1 MCKFRHIDGGFLR
14 WSAKCIAKR
23 FRPLVRTLPG
33 DEYGNRL
40 NRYIIII
47 ILVLLT
53 CGPEQPAP
61 ETRAQFARAQALYRN
76 RHFDESL
83 AALQP
88 VRAANP
94 DFAAAA
100 VLEARIHFFTR
111 RFEQAE
117 RVLTEALAAQ
127 ESPYTRLWLGRVI
140 AVHDDR
146 QDEAA
151 DHFRTVIAS
160 DPENYMAH
168 YYLGRCLE
176 AGRNWQAALVEYET
190 ALAMEYQL
198 THVHAHMA
206 TLFGRLEMRER
217 ARQHYERL
225 RQLGAS
231 EAVLAR
237 VASAVGGEAE

>member
-88 VRAANP
+88 VRAATEGSIWIGTNP
-94 DFAAAA
+94 PS
-100 VLEARIHFFTR
+100 LARLGRPPATR
-111 RFEQAE
+111 R
-117 RVLTEALAAQ
+117 
-127 ESPYTRLWLGRVI
+127 
-140 AVHDDR
+140 
-146 QDEAA
+146 
-151 DHFRTVIAS
+151 
-160 DPENYMAH
+160 
-168 YYLGRCLE
+168 
-176 AGRNWQAALVEYET
+176 
-190 ALAMEYQL
+190 
-198 THVHAHMA
+198 
-206 TLFGRLEMRER
+206 
-217 ARQHYERL
+217 
-225 RQLGAS
+225 
-231 EAVLAR
+231 
-237 VASAVGGEAE
+237 